1 MKALRERCGES
12 ERLLMRATADIVCLT
27 ELNAELK
34 QQLQKALMYEGT

>member
-27 ELNAELK
+27 ERNEELK
-34 QQLQKALMYEGT
+34 QQLQKALLYE